1 MNSNSTR
8 SLKTVFLLSILI
20 VSGISV
26 RAADVPQWVDLFNGK
41 DLTGW
46 VDVNTSPDT
55 WSVKDGLLITG
66 GIAEKVQKRA
76 ATQVQLFCPREL
88 VAA

>member
-1 MNSNSTR
+1 MM
-8 SLKTVFLLSILI
+8 
-20 VSGISV
+20 
-26 RAADVPQWVDLFNGK
+26 A
-41 DLTGW
+41 
-46 VDVNTSPDT
+46 
-55 WSVKDGLLITG
+55 VKGGLLITE

>member
-1 MNSNSTR
+1 MA
-8 SLKTVFLLSILI
+8 
-20 VSGISV
+20 G
-26 RAADVPQWVDLFNGK
+26 
-41 DLTGW
+41 
-46 VDVNTSPDT
+46 
-55 WSVKDGLLITG
+55 KDGLLITG

>member
-1 MNSNSTR
+1 MM
-8 SLKTVFLLSILI
+8 
-20 VSGISV
+20 
-26 RAADVPQWVDLFNGK
+26 A
-41 DLTGW
+41 
-46 VDVNTSPDT
+46 
-55 WSVKDGLLITG
+55 VKDGLLITG

>member
-1 MNSNSTR
+1 MM
-8 SLKTVFLLSILI
+8 V
-20 VSGISV
+20 
-26 RAADVPQWVDLFNGK
+26 
-41 DLTGW
+41 
-46 VDVNTSPDT
+46 
-55 WSVKDGLLITG
+55 VKDGLLITE

>member
-1 MNSNSTR
+1 MTFIR
-8 SLKTVFLLSILI
+8 TKTLLLCASFIFFFNQTH
-20 VSGISV
+20 
-26 RAADVPQWVDLFNGK
+26 AADIPKWVDLFNGK

>member
-1 MNSNSTR
+1 MM
-8 SLKTVFLLSILI
+8 
-20 VSGISV
+20 
-26 RAADVPQWVDLFNGK
+26 A
-41 DLTGW
+41 
-46 VDVNTSPDT
+46 
-55 WSVKDGLLITG
+55 VKDGLLITE